1 MRQLKR
7 MLNNLNQ
14 LGRVAAEATNPWAQ
28 LEVARTRRSRVTL
41 KERLE
46 QLVRAA
52 PPGTLVPVEGL
63 AKLID
68 GAEEEVGDLAVE
80 EVGRLAAEKFGRKS
94 AYTPAAIRKWIR
106 SGLRGV
112 RLHAYPSG
120 SGYRVRQRDFEQFV
134 AAVRAQRVDGVEPT
148 LHVADGV
155 DAELEEELRF
165 GQRAYAASSR

>member
-1 MRQLKR
+1 M
-7 MLNNLNQ
+7 
-14 LGRVAAEATNPWAQ
+14 
-28 LEVARTRRSRVTL
+28 TL

-68 GAEEEVGDLAVE
+68 GADEEGGDLAVE

-112 RLHAYPSG
+112 RLRAYPSG
-120 SGYRVRQRDFEQFV
+120 SGYRVQPRDFEQFV
-134 AAVRAQRVDGVEPT
+134 AAVRKQRVDGVEPT
-148 LHVADGV
+148 LHAAAGD
-155 DAELEEELRF
+155 DSELEEELRF
-165 GQRAYAASSR
+165 GQHAYAASSR